1 HDEEFLQE
9 EDFHES
15 LTGSVSGFPNPGVD
29 TFTSSLRKA
38 TIFLPIFSGHLPRLR
53 SIEHGHARRCAM
65 DDLFMLGV
73 ILGFFLL
80 MTFLIELCAW
90 LVRRR

>member
-1 HDEEFLQE
+1 MGTAAAAFNRIGSRRLSPDSGIYAIF
-9 EDFHES
+9 
-15 LTGSVSGFPNPGVD
+15 TGHPLFFAPSFQPSAYAPWCPD
-29 TFTSSLRKA
+29 RMW
-38 TIFLPIFSGHLPRLR
+38 
-53 SIEHGHARRCAM
+53 RCAM

-73 ILGFFLL
+73 MLGFFLL

>member
-1 HDEEFLQE
+1 MLHNVE
-9 EDFHES
+9 
-15 LTGSVSGFPNPGVD
+15 VV
-29 TFTSSLRKA
+29 A
-38 TIFLPIFSGHLPRLR
+38 W
-53 SIEHGHARRCAM
+53 RRAV

-73 ILGFFLL
+73 MVGFYLL

>member
-1 HDEEFLQE
+1 MTTRFLQAVFWE
-9 EDFHES
+9 SSRFHAAFS
-15 LTGSVSGFPNPGVD
+15 QSCRRQIYIFFTQRRLVFTQFFQPSAYASQHKTGVWRYSV
-29 TFTSSLRKA
+29 
-38 TIFLPIFSGHLPRLR
+38 
-53 SIEHGHARRCAM
+53 

-73 ILGFFLL
+73 MLGFFLL